1 MVDFSNNY
9 LIGLRVR
16 NYKFDLKKID
26 NQIDHLFFNKNFFFK
41 KKMESDSIIDDTTVN
56 TVDEDDNVA
65 KFKNKK
71 RRSPTYQHYTFNE
84 SDGRWYCKYCR

>member
-16 NYKFDLKKID
+16 NYKFDLKKKID

-41 KKMESDSIIDDTTVN
+41 KKMASDSIFDDTTVN
-56 TVDEDDNVA
+56 TVDKDDDVA

-71 RRSPTYQHYTFNE
+71 RRSLTY
-84 SDGRWYCKYCR
+84 